1 MATAHT
7 TPAGEHSPAVSPKRS
22 LWQRLILTIKLRL
35 FKALVTA
42 AFKVWSL
49 PGIRNESI
57 QPTFTK
63 VYPCQPTLTNRVFI
77 PKSYKSD
84 GTLYPLYLDI
94 HGGGF
99 ALGNPVL
106 DDPFCSNFANDNKII
121 VISLDYPKS
130 PSHRY
135 PAAVHALT
143 DLVKAV
149 LEDETLPFNKK
160 KVAIGGFSAG
170 ANLSLAITQNEF
182 LRERIGAVVAYYP
195 PTDFVTKGAQKMLT
209 RPKAAPPDPLEH
221 SVAMFDFGYAPAG
234 QDLRDPLLSV
244 RFAERDKLP
253 PKLCII
259 GCEFDLLCREA
270 ELLAEKMASVG
281 SGERKGSDILWEQN
295 GVRWEKIL
303 GELHGFDAMVTFGE
317 AKIRTTNRKKMMYD
331 SVAEWLFREVYV

>member
-1 MATAHT
+1 MATTHT
-7 TPAGEHSPAVSPKRS
+7 TLAGEHSAAVSPKRS

-42 AFKVWSL
+42 AFKAWSL
-49 PGIRNESI
+49 PGIRNGSV

-63 VYPCQPTLTNRVFI
+63 VYSCQPTLTNRVFI

-99 ALGNPVL
+99 ALGSPVL
-106 DDPFCSNFANDNKII
+106 DDPFCTNFANDNKII

-149 LEDETLPFNKK
+149 LEDETLPFDKR

-195 PTDFVTKGAQKMLT
+195 PTGTFPPGSSSLFRRISRVSRANLLQRGCLWTKGISHNSSNSPIFNALNLWRNRRT
-209 RPKAAPPDPLEH
+209 EI
-221 SVAMFDFGYAPAG
+221 
-234 QDLRDPLLSV
+234 LR
-244 RFAERDKLP
+244 RFCD
-253 PKLCII
+253 
-259 GCEFDLLCREA
+259 
-270 ELLAEKMASVG
+270 
-281 SGERKGSDILWEQN
+281 Q
-295 GVRWEKIL
+295 
-303 GELHGFDAMVTFGE
+303 
-317 AKIRTTNRKKMMYD
+317 RTTKDAHTSQSR
-331 SVAEWLFREVYV
+331 ATGLFRT